1 MTKNDGLRGSDRSA
15 AVSRQVK
22 PCRPWRNAVLP
33 LRCAALW
40 VLAWAALMAGPATAH
55 IVPPEKLHPVAEAYR
70 RATFVLNLNPVAWEQ
85 VRPDVKTIAT
95 YWAQSD
101 PKAGEEFLAKANAVI
116 AEATKQADEEKG
128 IEPMPRAEAAAK
140 VFGLMTT
147 AVAGIGQ
154 AKLDAAVHQ
163 LRDRDAAQA
172 AMREAQGIL
181 AAFDDILQAADPD
194 AFRRLGQSWL
204 SLSNS
209 LGAPGLLGQGT
220 VDIDRERFAAEVK
233 QVTSYINENFSGD
246 YVVPQNMTLAAWPA
260 KSKTFIKT
268 AKLPVKLPPGNNI
281 NKQLPRP
288 RQILN
293 MVARGVDEKDTA
305 LIALGDMAFDSP
317 HIFSDPARTIGLSCN
332 SCHNKSITNPNF
344 SIPGLSERPGGVDV
358 DSSYFAPHFSDGV
371 FDPLDIPDLR
381 GIRFTAPY
389 GRDGRFASLRDF
401 VRNTIANEFGGKE
414 PDPMIVDGMVAYMLQ
429 FDFLPNPALNKDG
442 TLNDKAPPAAA
453 RGETIFNR
461 PFAQMKGMSCASCHL
476 PSSNFVDGRQHDIGA
491 FRGSDPDSRDR
502 ALDTPTLLGIKY
514 TAPYFHDGSR
524 PTLRS
529 VNEYF
534 NDSYK
539 LGLDKGEL
547 DDLTAYVE
555 TVGSGTDAM
564 EDTTHTLEA
573 EMEEFSFF
581 ISPYEFLVA
590 KEKPELINITFQ
602 TISEEIRAHKWDLQ
616 DYQYLPVL
624 DRMADTMDQAY
635 AANRKGDRPAVDQL
649 VLKYREI
656 YEKYKNVLK

>member
-1 MTKNDGLRGSDRSA
+1 MTNNDGFSGSNRNA

-22 PCRPWRNAVLP
+22 TCLPWRKAVLP
-33 LRCAALW
+33 LWCAVPW
-40 VLAWAALMAGPATAH
+40 ILAWTALTAGPATAH

-101 PKAGEEFLAKANAVI
+101 PKAGEDFLAKANAVI
-116 AEATKQADEEKG
+116 TEATKEADEEKG

-147 AVAGIGQ
+147 AVAGVGQ
-154 AKLDAAVHQ
+154 AKLDTAVAK
-163 LRDRDAAQA
+163 LPDRDAAQA

-181 AAFDDILQAADPD
+181 AAFDDVLQVADPA
-194 AFRRLGQSWL
+194 AFRRLGQNWL
-204 SLSNS
+204 GMSNA

-220 VDIDRERFAAEVK
+220 IDVDRERFAADVK

-246 YVVPQNMTLAAWPA
+246 YTVPPNMTLAAWPG

-293 MVARGVDEKDTA
+293 MVERGVDEKDTV
-305 LIALGDMAFDSP
+305 LIGLGDMAFDSP
-317 HIFSDPARTIGLSCN
+317 HIFSNPARTIGLSCN
-332 SCHNKSITNPNF
+332 SCHNKSITNPNLF
-344 SIPGLSERPGGVDV
+344 IPGLSKRPGGVDV
-358 DSSYFAPHFSDGV
+358 DSSYFAPHFNDGV

-401 VRNTIANEFGGKE
+401 IRNTIANEFGGKE
-414 PDPMIVDGMVAYMLQ
+414 PDPMIVDGMIAYMLQ
-429 FDFLPNPALNKDG
+429 FDFLPNPALSTDG
-442 TLNDKAPPAAA
+442 TLNDKAPVEAR
-453 RGETIFNR
+453 RGEKIFNR
-461 PFAQMKGMSCASCHL
+461 PFAQMNGMSCVSCHV
-476 PSSNFVDGRQHDIGA
+476 PSSNFVDGRQHDIGT
-491 FRGSDPDSRDR
+491 FQGTGPDSKDR
-502 ALDTPTLLGIKY
+502 AMDTPTLLGIKY
-514 TAPYFHDGSR
+514 TEPYFHDGSR

-534 NDSYK
+534 NDYYK
-539 LGLDKGEL
+539 LGLGKAEL

-581 ISPYEFLVA
+581 IAPYEFLVF
-590 KEKPELINITFQ
+590 KEKPELMNITFQ
-602 TISEEIRAHKWDLQ
+602 TISGEIRAHKWDLQ

-624 DRMADTMDQAY
+624 DRMAGMMDQAY
-635 AANRKGDRPAVDQL
+635 VANRKGDRQAVDQL
-649 VLKYREI
+649 VLKYRET
-656 YEKYKNVLK
+656 YEKYKHVLK